1 MKPLRVLFLTPTP
14 VGDRSFGGAIRSSD
28 LRQALIGVAEVD
40 TLVIE
45 GGPGFVL
52 EPNWNDDRVRR
63 LTHTAR
69 GASLRGLRE
78 TARVRCVVGE
88 LLKASPYDFIVA
100 RYLGQAMYVPKGE
113 WGRRLIIDPDDVY
126 KSLSDPSPSLWA
138 RIKVGLRNEMVA
150 RLLRRARHVWIV
162 NPVDATRLKLRRAS
176 MLGNIVVV
184 PPLVRPRPPVVPNRV
199 LMVGFFPHPPNAEGL
214 RWFSTEVLPALRRHY
229 PDLQLHAVGKPPPD
243 LTSSAALVVR
253 GYVADLAAEYASA
266 ALVIAPIFAGAGS
279 QIKVID
285 ALAHERPLVA
295 SNFALASFTEHLRP
309 DSEVLVAD
317 AVQGWIDRCLQV
329 LARPSESEQM
339 ANRGYEAVREN
350 FGFEAM
356 AREVRLTFESLAREA
371 GRS

>member
-14 VGDRSFGGAIRSSD
+14 VGDKSFGGAIRSSD

-162 NPVDATRLKLRRAS
+162 NPVDAARLKLWRAS

-266 ALVIAPIFAGAGS
+266 ALVIAPIFAGPAPRSRSSMPWRTNDPSWRRTSRWRVS
-279 QIKVID
+279 QSTFGPTARSSLPTRFRGGLTAASRSWR
-285 ALAHERPLVA
+285 ALPNPNRWPSVGMRRCARI
-295 SNFALASFTEHLRP
+295 S
-309 DSEVLVAD
+309 VLKPWPG
-317 AVQGWIDRCLQV
+317 QCG
-329 LARPSESEQM
+329 
-339 ANRGYEAVREN
+339 
-350 FGFEAM
+350 
-356 AREVRLTFESLAREA
+356 
-371 GRS
+371 